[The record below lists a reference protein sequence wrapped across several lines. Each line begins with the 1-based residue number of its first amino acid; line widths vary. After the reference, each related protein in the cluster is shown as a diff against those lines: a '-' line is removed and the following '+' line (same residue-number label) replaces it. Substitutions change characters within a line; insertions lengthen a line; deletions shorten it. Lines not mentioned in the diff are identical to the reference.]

1 MRWLL
6 SAVGFAGLAWMVPT
20 SAQAAACNAD
30 YVLAPDHSAL
40 SILFNDLTVE
50 ASGPSAVECTIDV
63 PLDLPDGMKL
73 YVLHAEDGSVLGFTD
88 GYASAYGAAVQ
99 NELTPVSVH

>member
-1 MRWLL
+1 MTNKNEFHDTDAIERNGVRIAYIKPTGSDEAHRL
-6 SAVGFAGLAWMVPT
+6 GLIPA
-20 SAQAAACNAD
+20 N
-30 YVLAPDHSAL
+30 
-40 SILFNDLTVE
+40 I
-50 ASGPSAVECTIDV
+50 
-63 PLDLPDGMKL
+63 DLPAGMKL

>member
-1 MRWLL
+1 MTDRFERDDVDETRLT
-6 SAVGFAGLAWMVPT
+6 AGRIAYIKPT
-20 SAQAAACNAD
+20 DSD
-30 YVLAPDHSAL
+30 
-40 SILFNDLTVE
+40 E
-50 ASGPSAVECTIDV
+50 AHRLGLIPANI
-63 PLDLPDGMKL
+63 DLPAGMKL

>member
-1 MRWLL
+1 MTNIFDGEIGSEGIAANRITYIKPTGSEEAHRLGLL
-6 SAVGFAGLAWMVPT
+6 PE
-20 SAQAAACNAD
+20 N
-30 YVLAPDHSAL
+30 
-40 SILFNDLTVE
+40 I
-50 ASGPSAVECTIDV
+50 
-63 PLDLPDGMKL
+63 DLPKGMKL

>member
-1 MRWLL
+1 MTDRFETEGN
-6 SAVGFAGLAWMVPT
+6 AVGAQRLAYIKPTGTEEAHRLGLLPE
-20 SAQAAACNAD
+20 N
-30 YVLAPDHSAL
+30 
-40 SILFNDLTVE
+40 I
-50 ASGPSAVECTIDV
+50 
-63 PLDLPDGMKL
+63 DLPAGMKL